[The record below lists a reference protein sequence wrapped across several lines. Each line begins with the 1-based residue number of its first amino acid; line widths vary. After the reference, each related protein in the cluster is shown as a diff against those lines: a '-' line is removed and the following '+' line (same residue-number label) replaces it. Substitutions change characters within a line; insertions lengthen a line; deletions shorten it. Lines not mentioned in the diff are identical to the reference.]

1 MLGHVVVHPG
11 VEGLLPTVVA
21 LHGHGANALELAGLA
36 PHLTGSGALWV
47 LPEGEFPM
55 QSGRQG
61 FTWLRRDM
69 QGQRT
74 ADEPA
79 RVLEVLRA
87 FIDDACER
95 HDVDQTRIV
104 VLGFSMGAALAY
116 SLALTEPSRFAGLA
130 VLSGYLSEDTTIGLE
145 VGDGVA
151 ELPILVQH
159 GGFDET
165 VTVDHVQESMTQLRA
180 LGAQIEYEEYPM
192 GHEIGLQ
199 SVSGL
204 SRWLGRVLRL

>member
-1 MLGHVVVHPG
+1 MLVHVVVHPG
-11 VEGLLPTVVA
+11 MDGPLPTVIA
-21 LHGHGANALELAGLA
+21 LHGHGANAQELAGLV
-36 PHLTGSGALWV
+36 PHLTAHRALWI

-55 QSGRQG
+55 ESRRDG

-74 ADEPA
+74 PDEPA
-79 RVLEVLRA
+79 RVLKALRT

-95 HDVDQTRIV
+95 YDVDQARIV

-130 VLSGYLSEDTTIGLE
+130 VLSGYLSEDTTLGLE
-145 VGDGVA
+145 VGEGVE

-159 GGFDET
+159 GRFDET
-165 VTVDHVQESMTQLRA
+165 VTVDHVQEAMTQLRGQ
-180 LGAQIEYEEYPM
+180 GAQIEYEEYPM
-192 GHEIGLQ
+192 GHEIGVE